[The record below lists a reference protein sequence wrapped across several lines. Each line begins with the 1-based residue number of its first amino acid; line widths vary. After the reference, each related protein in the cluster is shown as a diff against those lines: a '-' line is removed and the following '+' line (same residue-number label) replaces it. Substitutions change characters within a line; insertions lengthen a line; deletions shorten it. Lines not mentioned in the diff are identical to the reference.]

1 MPYLAREKR
10 IFSVYTKTQKKNQTL
25 LSQFFG
31 NEGIHFCSTFQN
43 ERIQRLF
50 DLLEEKQIWKLSQE
64 LVWWDVTTQTIVEP
78 EDIVWKEEVQT
89 QLEVKCFVETKNDVF
104 PLVIDDPLQLF
115 SDKGVLVHPNDKRYK
130 KHIGKKIIIPILNKS
145 IPIF

>member
-1 MPYLAREKR
+1 M
-10 IFSVYTKTQKKNQTL
+10 SVYRKTQKKNQTL

-50 DLLEEKQIWKLSQE
+50 DLLEEKQVWKLSQE
-64 LVWWDVTTQTIVEP
+64 LVWWDV
-78 EDIVWKEEVQT
+78 T

>member
-1 MPYLAREKR
+1 M
-10 IFSVYTKTQKKNQTL
+10 SVYRKTQKKNQTL

-31 NEGIHFCSTFQN
+31 NEGIYFCSTFQN

-50 DLLEEKQIWKLSQE
+50 DLLEEKQVWKLSQE
-64 LVWWDVTTQTIVEP
+64 LVWWDVTTQTIVES

-115 SDKGVLVHPNDKRYK
+115 FDKGVLVHPNDKRYK